1 MNNTNENKT
10 SDIYLAH
17 VDFETG
23 RTQSFQEHTDNVTSY
38 AKSICPM
45 GEIQKLV
52 EAAALFHDAGKLS
65 DDVQKDFQDI
75 LKKGDQAHR
84 NDLDHS
90 TAGGRMLWKMMRQ
103 KTAAELLSTVVY
115 SHHGISDCIDF
126 ESGCTLQERRAEKE
140 CQEDIVK
147 ERFFQIFDKEK
158 IQKVCEAAD
167 AQYVQINKKIGMF
180 VRKSTKQNR
189 HCGNGYF
196 YIGMYFRVLLSM
208 LLDSDW
214 TDTEKFFQNEELK
227 QRISKKEIQKI
238 WQQSIQCFENY
249 LNHEIRNKA
258 ENG

>member
-1 MNNTNENKT
+1 MIEQKFEKYIALQVGVCYNVVKVNKKSELDSKNKQNRQKEKVMNNTNENKT

-45 GEIQKLV
+45 EEIQKLV

-103 KTAAELLSTVVY
+103 KTAAELLKY
-115 SHHGISDCIDF
+115 SC
-126 ESGCTLQERRAEKE
+126 
-140 CQEDIVK
+140 
-147 ERFFQIFDKEK
+147 
-158 IQKVCEAAD
+158 
-167 AQYVQINKKIGMF
+167 
-180 VRKSTKQNR
+180 
-189 HCGNGYF
+189 
-196 YIGMYFRVLLSM
+196 VLTS
-208 LLDSDW
+208 W
-214 TDTEKFFQNEELK
+214 N
-227 QRISKKEIQKI
+227 QRL
-238 WQQSIQCFENY
+238 Y
-249 LNHEIRNKA
+249 
-258 ENG
+258 

>member
-90 TAGGRMLWKMMRQ
+90 TAGGRMLWKMMQQ
-103 KTAAELLSTVVY
+103 KTAAELLCTHIMESATVLILKAGVPY
-115 SHHGISDCIDF
+115 RNA
-126 ESGCTLQERRAEKE
+126 ER
-140 CQEDIVK
+140 
-147 ERFFQIFDKEK
+147 
-158 IQKVCEAAD
+158 
-167 AQYVQINKKIGMF
+167 KKS
-180 VRKSTKQNR
+180 VRKT
-189 HCGNGYF
+189 
-196 YIGMYFRVLLSM
+196 L
-208 LLDSDW
+208 
-214 TDTEKFFQNEELK
+214 
-227 QRISKKEIQKI
+227 
-238 WQQSIQCFENY
+238 
-249 LNHEIRNKA
+249 
-258 ENG
+258 

>member
-1 MNNTNENKT
+1 MNNTNENRT

-45 GEIQKLV
+45 EEIQKLV

-103 KTAAELLSTVVY
+103 KTAAELLSTVV
-115 SHHGISDCIDF
+115 SHIM
-126 ESGCTLQERRAEKE
+126 ESATVLILKAGVPYRNAER
-140 CQEDIVK
+140 
-147 ERFFQIFDKEK
+147 
-158 IQKVCEAAD
+158 
-167 AQYVQINKKIGMF
+167 KKS
-180 VRKSTKQNR
+180 VRKT
-189 HCGNGYF
+189 
-196 YIGMYFRVLLSM
+196 L
-208 LLDSDW
+208 
-214 TDTEKFFQNEELK
+214 
-227 QRISKKEIQKI
+227 
-238 WQQSIQCFENY
+238 
-249 LNHEIRNKA
+249 
-258 ENG
+258 

>member
-1 MNNTNENKT
+1 MTPKNKQNRQKEKVMNNTNENKT

-90 TAGGRMLWKMMRQ
+90 TAGGRMLWK
-103 KTAAELLSTVVY
+103 
-115 SHHGISDCIDF
+115 
-126 ESGCTLQERRAEKE
+126 
-140 CQEDIVK
+140 
-147 ERFFQIFDKEK
+147 
-158 IQKVCEAAD
+158 
-167 AQYVQINKKIGMF
+167 
-180 VRKSTKQNR
+180 
-189 HCGNGYF
+189 
-196 YIGMYFRVLLSM
+196 
-208 LLDSDW
+208 
-214 TDTEKFFQNEELK
+214 
-227 QRISKKEIQKI
+227 
-238 WQQSIQCFENY
+238 
-249 LNHEIRNKA
+249 
-258 ENG
+258 

>member
-45 GEIQKLV
+45 EEIQKLV

-103 KTAAELLSTVVY
+103 ILERLS
-115 SHHGISDCIDF
+115 H
-126 ESGCTLQERRAEKE
+126 
-140 CQEDIVK
+140 
-147 ERFFQIFDKEK
+147 
-158 IQKVCEAAD
+158 
-167 AQYVQINKKIGMF
+167 
-180 VRKSTKQNR
+180 
-189 HCGNGYF
+189 
-196 YIGMYFRVLLSM
+196 
-208 LLDSDW
+208 
-214 TDTEKFFQNEELK
+214 
-227 QRISKKEIQKI
+227 
-238 WQQSIQCFENY
+238 
-249 LNHEIRNKA
+249 LN
-258 ENG
+258 

>member
-45 GEIQKLV
+45 EEIQKLV

-147 ERFFQIFDKEK
+147 ERFF
-158 IQKVCEAAD
+158 
-167 AQYVQINKKIGMF
+167 
-180 VRKSTKQNR
+180 
-189 HCGNGYF
+189 
-196 YIGMYFRVLLSM
+196 
-208 LLDSDW
+208 SD
-214 TDTEKFFQNEELK
+214 L
-227 QRISKKEIQKI
+227 
-238 WQQSIQCFENY
+238 
-249 LNHEIRNKA
+249 
-258 ENG
+258 